1 MSQFSC
7 KTHALHERYYKIYR
21 IIFKILGLWPYQ
33 QSYLTRLHNL
43 VFASILLTFI
53 IAQADDLKQLLEQI
67 KDDWNSLKDKLEIS
81 IIEEYA
87 YDMRLFVVAITSKNI
102 NYYNIFCQV
111 LSVIILVFT
120 CFALFF
126 CIIFESLPLILDVV
140 LPLNESRQFHSV
152 TITEYFVN
160 EEKYIYYIVLH
171 ELLTGI
177 IGTIL
182 LIGILLLIVMYM
194 MHACALFKIASYRI
208 ENTIEKNVLMIPS
221 PRKEDLLY
229 RKIVYAVVMHQRAL

>member
-7 KTHALHERYYKIYR
+7 KTHALHEHYYKIYR

-43 VFASILLTFI
+43 LFASILLTSI
-53 IAQADDLKQLLEQI
+53 IAQLKQLLDQI
-67 KDDWNSLKDKLEIS
+67 KDDWNSLKDKLEIN

-87 YDMRLFVVAITSKNI
+87 YDMRLFIVAITM
-102 NYYNIFCQV
+102 
-111 LSVIILVFT
+111 FT
-120 CFALFF
+120 CFVLFF

-208 ENTIEKNVLMIPS
+208 ENTIEKS
-221 PRKEDLLY
+221 
-229 RKIVYAVVMHQRAL
+229 